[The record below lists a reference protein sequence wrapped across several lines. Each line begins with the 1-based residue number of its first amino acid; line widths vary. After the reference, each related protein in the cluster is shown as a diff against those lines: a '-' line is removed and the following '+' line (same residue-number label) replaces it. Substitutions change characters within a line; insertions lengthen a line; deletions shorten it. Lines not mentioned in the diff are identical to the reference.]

1 MPVSTNIELVGV
13 KEAVKALN
21 KIDPELRKQ
30 FNRDAK
36 AIAEPVLS
44 KARADYPDSPPLSG
58 MARNWKDK
66 SGRPI
71 FPWNANKARRGLR
84 VKIDTSRKATNVIY
98 LQQADRGGA
107 VFEAAGRRSDDPLA
121 RLLGPLRA
129 HNTRVLGPALD
140 SEQGA
145 VERGFERLARDT
157 MRQVQQELR

>member
-1 MPVSTNIELVGV
+1 MAVDTKIELIGV
-13 KEAVKALN
+13 QDAIKALR

-36 AIAEPVLS
+36 AIAEPVLN
-44 KARADYPDSPPLSG
+44 KARQDYPELPLSG

-66 SGRPI
+66 SGRAI

-84 VKIDTSRKATNVIY
+84 VKIDTSRKSTNVIY
-98 LQQADRGGA
+98 LQQADPAGA
-107 VFEAAGRRSDDPLA
+107 VFEGAGRRSDHPIG

-129 HNTRVLGPALD
+129 HNSRVLGPALND
-140 SEQGA
+140 QRGD

>member
-1 MPVSTNIELVGV
+1 MPVNTSVELVGV
-13 KEAVKALN
+13 QDAIKALR

-36 AIAEPVLS
+36 NIAEPVLN
-44 KARADYPDSPPLSG
+44 KARQDYPELPLSG

-84 VKIDTSRKATNVIY
+84 VKIDTSRKSTNVIY
-98 LQQADRGGA
+98 LQQADRAGA
-107 VFEAAGRRSDDPLA
+107 VFESAGRRSDDPLA

-129 HNTRVLGPALD
+129 HNTRVLGPALND
-140 SEQGA
+140 QQGA

>member
-1 MPVSTNIELVGV
+1 MAVDTRIELIGV
-13 KEAVKALN
+13 QDAIKALR

-36 AIAEPVLS
+36 AIAEPVLN
-44 KARADYPDSPPLSG
+44 KARQDYPELPLSG

-84 VKIDTSRKATNVIY
+84 VKIDTSRKSTNVIY
-98 LQQADRGGA
+98 LQQADRAGA
-107 VFEAAGRRSDDPLA
+107 VFEAAGRRSDHPLG

-140 SEQGA
+140 DQRGA

>member
-1 MPVSTNIELVGV
+1 MAVDTRIELIGV
-13 KEAVKALN
+13 QDAIKALR

-44 KARADYPDSPPLSG
+44 QARAQYPELPLSG

-66 SGRPI
+66 SGRLI

-84 VKIDTSRKATNVIY
+84 VKIDTSRKSTNVIY
-98 LQQADRGGA
+98 LQQADRAGA
-107 VFEAAGRRSDDPLA
+107 VFEAAGRRSDDPLG

-129 HNTRVLGPALD
+129 HNTRVLGPALND
-140 SEQGA
+140 QRGT
-145 VERGFERLARDT
+145 VERGFEQLARDT

>member
-1 MPVSTNIELVGV
+1 MAVDTRIELVGV
-13 KEAVKALN
+13 KETIKALN
-21 KIDPELRKQ
+21 KIEPELRKQ

-44 KARADYPDSPPLSG
+44 QARAQYPEMPLSG

-66 SGRPI
+66 TGRPI

-98 LQQADRGGA
+98 LQQADRAGA

-121 RLLGPLRA
+121 RLLGPLKA

-140 SEQGA
+140 SQQGA
-145 VERGFERLARDT
+145 VERGFEQLARDT
-157 MRQVQQELR
+157 MATVQKELR